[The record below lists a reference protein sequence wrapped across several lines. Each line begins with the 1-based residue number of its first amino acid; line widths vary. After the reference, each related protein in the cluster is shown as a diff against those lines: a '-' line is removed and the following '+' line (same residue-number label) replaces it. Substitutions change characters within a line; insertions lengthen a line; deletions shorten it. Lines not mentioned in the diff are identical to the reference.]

1 MFYDAELRLLTDFFR
16 RAGSSV
22 NIVDPDKPVSQY
34 LDEKTMSSGVINGED
49 LSAPLRNFLPD
60 MQPETVYSVTDRL
73 SLKYLYLIL
82 PDNDRGCLLSI
93 GPYLEKEITE
103 QEIMELTEALGLQP
117 AQQKLLQSYY
127 TSLPII
133 SPESPIQHLLVL
145 FYEKLWGVDGFNY
158 ATFSMEA
165 LSGFTSFRQK
175 ALSSE
180 DASAQWNVDMIE
192 KRYSSENA
200 MMDAVRT
207 GNLKKVDAHVGRI
220 TAAVFDKRLPDHLRT
235 LKNYCIITNTLLR
248 KAAEQGGVHPVY
260 LDSVSSDFAAKI
272 EQLVSPAAC
281 PAMIGSMARSY
292 CRLVKNHSAKSYSPA
307 VQKAMICV
315 DADLSAP
322 LSLRYLA
329 DELNINSSYLSSLFK
344 KETGITVTTY
354 IIRQRINYAKHLLE
368 NTRLQIQTVAQHCGL
383 GDVHYFSKLFKKET
397 GLTPREFRQSVQ

>member
-1 MFYDAELRLLTDFFR
+1 MRYDTELSLLTDLFR

-22 NIVDPDKPVSQY
+22 NTVDPNGPMSQFLDNQIYIPGIVDTDDMSTP
-34 LDEKTMSSGVINGED
+34 LKTY
-49 LSAPLRNFLPD
+49 LPD
-60 MQPETVYSVTDRL
+60 LQKDTVYTITDRL
-73 SLKYLYLIL
+73 LMRYTYLLL
-82 PDNDRGCLLSI
+82 PEKAPETLLVL
-93 GPYLEKEITE
+93 GPYLDSPVTE
-103 QEIMELTEALGLQP
+103 QAILELTEALNIQTEQQRFLQRFY
-117 AQQKLLQSYY
+117 A
-127 TSLPII
+127 SLPVI
-133 SPESPIQHLLVL
+133 PPDGHMQMMMTL
-145 FYEKLWGVDGFNY
+145 FFERLWGQDGFTY
-158 ATFSMEA
+158 ASFKQDT
-165 LSGFTSFRQK
+165 LSDFTAFRQNV
-175 ALSSE
+175 LSS
-180 DASAQWNVDMIE
+180 DNAGSQWNVDMIE
-192 KRYSSENA
+192 KRYAGENA

-207 GNLKKVDAHVGRI
+207 GNLKKVDTHVGRI

-272 EQLVSPAAC
+272 EQLSSPAAC

-292 CRLVKNHSAKSYSPA
+292 CRLVKNHSAKSYSPS

-315 DADLSAP
+315 DTDLTAP

-344 KETGITVTTY
+344 KETGLTVTAY

>member
-1 MFYDAELRLLTDFFR
+1 MYYDSELRMLTDLFI

-22 NIVDPDKPVSQY
+22 NTVDPNGPMSQFIDNKLY
-34 LDEKTMSSGVINGED
+34 IPD
-49 LSAPLRNFLPD
+49 LVESDDLTQPLRSYLPEL
-60 MQPETVYSVTDRL
+60 QPATVYSVTDRL
-73 SLKYLYLIL
+73 DLQYIYLLM
-82 PDNDRGCLLSI
+82 PDTEEEKLLVF
-93 GPYLEKEITE
+93 GPYLEKEVSE
-103 QEIMELTEALGLQP
+103 QALLELTESMHIAP
-117 AQQKLLQSYY
+117 PQQKSLQRFYA
-127 TSLPII
+127 SLPVI
-133 SPESPIQHLLVL
+133 SPDGHLQMLL
-145 FYEKLWGVDGFNY
+145 NIFYERLWGQEGFTY
-158 ATFSMEA
+158 ATYNRDNHT
-165 LSGFTSFRQK
+165 GFTSFRQNV
-175 ALSSE
+175 LISE
-180 DASAQWNVDMIE
+180 EATSQWNVDMIE
-192 KRYSSENA
+192 KRYAGENS

-272 EQLVSPAAC
+272 EQMASPAAC

-344 KETGITVTTY
+344 KETGMTVTAY

-368 NTRLQIQTVAQHCGL
+368 NTRLQIQTVAQYCGL

-397 GLTPREFRQSVQ
+397 GMTPRDFRQSVQ

>member
-1 MFYDAELRLLTDFFR
+1 MRYDAELRLLTELFR
-16 RAGSSV
+16 RVGSSV
-22 NIVDPDKPVSQY
+22 NTVSPDGSMSQFVENQLYIPGLVDSD
-34 LDEKTMSSGVINGED
+34 D
-49 LSAPLRNFLPD
+49 LSTSLKTYLPD
-60 MQPETVYSVTDRL
+60 LQPNTVYTITDRL
-73 SLKYLYLIL
+73 HLQYTYFLLPEAPADTIL
-82 PDNDRGCLLSI
+82 VF
-93 GPYLEKEITE
+93 GPYLENAMSE
-103 QEIMELTEALGLQP
+103 QMFSELADALHIAQEQQTFLQ
-117 AQQKLLQSYY
+117 KYFS
-127 TSLPII
+127 SLPII
-133 SPESPIQHLLVL
+133 TQDSHLQALLAL
-145 FYEKLWGVDGFNY
+145 FYELLWGQDGFTY
-158 ATFSMEA
+158 AAFNKDM
-165 LSGFTSFRQK
+165 LSGFTAFRQSVL
-175 ALSSE
+175 ASE
-180 DASAQWNVDMIE
+180 NAGNQWNVDIIE
-192 KRYSSENA
+192 KRYAGENA

-207 GNLKKVDAHVGRI
+207 GNLKKVDMHVGRI

-272 EQLVSPAAC
+272 ELLSSPAAC

-315 DADLSAP
+315 DTDLTAP

-344 KETGITVTTY
+344 KETGLTVTAY

-368 NTRLQIQTVAQHCGL
+368 NTRLQIQTVAMHCGL

-397 GLTPREFRQSVQ
+397 GVTPREFRQSVQ

>member
-1 MFYDAELRLLTDFFR
+1 MNYDAELRLLTEFFR
-16 RAGSSV
+16 RSGSAV
-22 NIVDPDKPVSQY
+22 RIVDPDKPVSEY
-34 LDEKTMSSGVINGED
+34 LDEKSLASGIAKDGD
-49 LSAPLRNFLPD
+49 LSAPLRTFLPD
-60 MQPETVYSVTDRL
+60 IQPETVYAVTDRL
-73 SLKYLYLIL
+73 FLKYLYLIL
-82 PDNDRGCLLSI
+82 PEPNQGNLMSI

-103 QEIMELTEALGLQP
+103 EEILELTESLALQP
-117 AQQKLLQSYY
+117 AQQKLLRSYY
-127 TSLPII
+127 RSLPIL
-133 SPESPIQHLLVL
+133 SPESPIQHLLVI
-145 FYEKLWGVDGFNY
+145 FYEKLWGPDGFTY
-158 ATFSMEA
+158 ATFSMET

-180 DASAQWNVDMIE
+180 DMSTQWNVDIIE
-192 KRYSSENA
+192 KRYASENA
-200 MMDAVRT
+200 LMDAVRT

-248 KAAEQGGVHPVY
+248 KSAEQGGVHPVY
-260 LDSVSSDFAAKI
+260 LDSVSADFAAKI
-272 EQLVSPAAC
+272 EQIASPAAC
-281 PAMIGSMARSY
+281 PTMIGSMARSY

-315 DADLSAP
+315 DTDLAAP

-344 KETGITVTTY
+344 KETGLTVTAY

-368 NTRLQIQTVAQHCGL
+368 NTRLQIQTVAQYCGL

-397 GLTPREFRQSVQ
+397 GMTPRDFRQSKQ

>member
-1 MFYDAELRLLTDFFR
+1 
-16 RAGSSV
+16 
-22 NIVDPDKPVSQY
+22 
-34 LDEKTMSSGVINGED
+34 
-49 LSAPLRNFLPD
+49 
-60 MQPETVYSVTDRL
+60 
-73 SLKYLYLIL
+73 
-82 PDNDRGCLLSI
+82 
-93 GPYLEKEITE
+93 
-103 QEIMELTEALGLQP
+103 
-117 AQQKLLQSYY
+117 
-127 TSLPII
+127 
-133 SPESPIQHLLVL
+133 
-145 FYEKLWGVDGFNY
+145 
-158 ATFSMEA
+158 
-165 LSGFTSFRQK
+165 
-175 ALSSE
+175 
-180 DASAQWNVDMIE
+180 MIE
-192 KRYSSENA
+192 KRYAGENA

-207 GNLKKVDAHVGRI
+207 GNLKKVDTHVGRI

-272 EQLVSPAAC
+272 EQISSPSAC

-315 DADLSAP
+315 DTDLTAP

-344 KETGITVTTY
+344 KETGLTVTAY

-397 GLTPREFRQSVQ
+397 GVTPREFRQSVQ

>member
-1 MFYDAELRLLTDFFR
+1 MQYDAELKLLTDFFR

-22 NIVDPDKPVSQY
+22 NIVNPNEPVSKY
-34 LDEKTMSSGVINGED
+34 LDKNPLSSGVASDEQ
-49 LSAPLRNFLPD
+49 LSTPLRQFLPEILPD
-60 MQPETVYSVTDRL
+60 TVYSVTDRL
-73 SLKYLYLIL
+73 SLKYIYLLL
-82 PDNDRGCLLSI
+82 PGTEDMQLLSI
-93 GPYLEKEITE
+93 GPYLEKEMSDQDIL
-103 QEIMELTEALGLQP
+103 ELAESLELQP
-117 AQQKLLQSYY
+117 AQQKILQKYY
-127 TSLPII
+127 TSLPVI
-133 SPESPIQHLLVL
+133 SPESPIQHLLVM
-145 FYEKLWGVDGFNY
+145 FYEQLWGSDGFTY
-158 ATFSMEA
+158 ATFSREA

-180 DASAQWNVDMIE
+180 DISSQWNVDMIE
-192 KRYSSENA
+192 KRYAGENA

-207 GNLKKVDAHVGRI
+207 GNLKKVDTHIGRI

-260 LDSVSSDFAAKI
+260 LDSVSADFAAKI
-272 EQLVSPAAC
+272 EQMASPAAC
-281 PAMIGSMARSY
+281 PAMIGSIARSY
-292 CRLVKNHSAKSYSPA
+292 CRLVKNHSAKSYSPS

-368 NTRLQIQTVAQHCGL
+368 NTRLQIQTVAQYCGL

>member
-1 MFYDAELRLLTDFFR
+1 MQYDAELQMLSDLFK

-22 NIVDPDKPVSQY
+22 NTVDPDGPMTQFVDNKLYIPHLVESDDLTVS
-34 LDEKTMSSGVINGED
+34 
-49 LSAPLRNFLPD
+49 LRTYLPD
-60 MQPETVYSVTDRL
+60 LQPATVYAVTDRL
-73 SLKYLYLIL
+73 NLMYNYLLL
-82 PDNDRGCLLSI
+82 PETEKDTLLVI
-93 GPYLEKEITE
+93 GPYLEKDISE
-103 QEIMELTEALGLQP
+103 QALLELTESLNIAP
-117 AQQKLLQSYY
+117 SQQKFLQRYY
-127 TSLPII
+127 ASLPII
-133 SPESPIQHLLVL
+133 APDSHMQMLMTI
-145 FYEKLWGVDGFNY
+145 FYEKLWGKEDFTY
-158 ATFSMEA
+158 ATYNRDNH
-165 LSGFTSFRQK
+165 SGFTSFRQNI
-175 ALSSE
+175 LSSE
-180 DASAQWNVDMIE
+180 EVGKQWNVDVIE
-192 KRYSSENA
+192 KRYANENA
-200 MMDAVRT
+200 LMDAVRT
-207 GNLKKVDAHVGRI
+207 GNLKKVDNHVGRI

-235 LKNYCIITNTLLR
+235 LKNYCIITNTILR

-272 EQLVSPAAC
+272 EQLISPTAC

-315 DADLSAP
+315 DTDLTAP

-344 KETGITVTTY
+344 KETGVTVTAY

-368 NTRLQIQTVAQHCGL
+368 NTRLQIQTVAQYCGL

>member
-1 MFYDAELRLLTDFFR
+1 MYYDSELRMLTDLFI
-16 RAGSSV
+16 RAGSAA
-22 NIVDPDKPVSQY
+22 NIVDPDGPMSQFIENKLY
-34 LDEKTMSSGVINGED
+34 IPDLVESDD
-49 LSAPLRNFLPD
+49 LSQPLRSYLPD
-60 MQPETVYSVTDRL
+60 LQPATVYSVTDRL
-73 SLKYLYLIL
+73 DLQYIYLLM
-82 PDNDRGCLLSI
+82 PDMEEEKLLVF
-93 GPYLEKEITE
+93 GPYLEKEVSE
-103 QEIMELTEALGLQP
+103 QALLELTEALNVAP
-117 AQQKLLQSYY
+117 SQQKALQRFYA
-127 TSLPII
+127 SLPVI
-133 SPESPIQHLLVL
+133 SPDGHLQILL
-145 FYEKLWGVDGFNY
+145 NIFYERLWGQEGFTY
-158 ATFSMEA
+158 ATYNRDNHT
-165 LSGFTSFRQK
+165 GFTSFRQNV
-175 ALSSE
+175 LISE
-180 DASAQWNVDMIE
+180 EATSQWNVDMIE
-192 KRYSSENA
+192 KRYAGENS

-207 GNLKKVDAHVGRI
+207 GNLKKVDTHVGRI

-248 KAAEQGGVHPVY
+248 KAAEQGDVHPVY

-272 EQLVSPAAC
+272 EQMASPAAC

-344 KETGITVTTY
+344 KETGMTVTAY

-368 NTRLQIQTVAQHCGL
+368 NTRLQIQTVAQYCGL

-397 GLTPREFRQSVQ
+397 GMTPRDFRQSVQ

>member
-1 MFYDAELRLLTDFFR
+1 MQYDAELRLLTDLFL

-22 NIVDPDKPVSQY
+22 NTVDPNGPMSQFQDNQVY
-34 LDEKTMSSGVINGED
+34 IPD
-49 LSAPLRNFLPD
+49 LVTTDDLTIPLRTYLPD
-60 MQPETVYSVTDRL
+60 LQPETVYCITDRL
-73 SLKYLYLIL
+73 YLQYTYLLL
-82 PDNDRGCLLSI
+82 PGVAPETLLVL
-93 GPYLEKEITE
+93 GPYLEREVTE
-103 QEIMELTEALGLQP
+103 QEILELVEALGISSS
-117 AQQKLLQSYY
+117 QQKFLQKYY
-127 TSLPII
+127 SSLPVIN
-133 SPESPIQHLLVL
+133 PEGHLQMLMTL
-145 FYEKLWGVDGFNY
+145 FYERLWGQGGF
-158 ATFSMEA
+158 TFA
-165 LSGFTSFRQK
+165 AFNRNTLSDFTSFRQK
-175 ALSSE
+175 VLSFE
-180 DASAQWNVDMIE
+180 DTGPQWNIDMIE
-192 KRYSSENA
+192 KRYAGENA
-200 MMDAVRT
+200 MMEAVRT
-207 GNLKKVDAHVGRI
+207 GNLKKVDNHLGRI

-260 LDSVSSDFAAKI
+260 LDSVSSEFAEKI
-272 EQLVSPAAC
+272 EQLSAPSAC

-344 KETGITVTTY
+344 KETGITVTAY
-354 IIRQRINYAKHLLE
+354 IIRQRINYAKHLLA

-397 GLTPREFRQSVQ
+397 GLTPREFRQSAQ

>member
-1 MFYDAELRLLTDFFR
+1 MSYDTELRMLTELFR
-16 RAGSSV
+16 RVGSSV
-22 NIVDPDKPVSQY
+22 NIIDPNGPVSQY
-34 LDEKTMSSGVINGED
+34 LDEKSFLSTLTGEAD
-49 LSAPLRNFLPD
+49 LSTPLRDFLPD
-60 MQPETVYSVTDRL
+60 LQPETVYSVTDRL
-73 SLKYLYLIL
+73 QLKYIYLLL
-82 PDNDRGCLLSI
+82 PEDAQNSLLSI
-93 GPYLEKEITE
+93 GPYLEKALTE
-103 QEIMELTEALGLQP
+103 QEILELTEAMSIP
-117 AQQKLLQSYY
+117 PSQQKFLQRYFA
-127 TSLPII
+127 SLPVI
-133 SPESPIQHLLVL
+133 SPESPMQHLLVI
-145 FYEKLWGVDGFNY
+145 FYEKLWGPDGFTY
-158 ATFSMEA
+158 ATFSQEA
-165 LSGFTSFRQK
+165 LSGFTSFRQQ
-175 ALSSE
+175 ALASE
-180 DASAQWNVDMIE
+180 EVTSQWNVDMIE
-192 KRYSSENA
+192 KRYASENA
-200 MMDAVRT
+200 LMDAVRT

-272 EQLVSPAAC
+272 EQMVSPAAC

-344 KETGITVTTY
+344 KETGLTVTAY

-368 NTRLQIQTVAQHCGL
+368 NTRLQIQTVAQYCGL

-397 GLTPREFRQSVQ
+397 GMTPRDFRQSKQ

>member
-1 MFYDAELRLLTDFFR
+1 MQYDAELNLLTDFFR

-22 NIVDPDKPVSQY
+22 NIVDPNEPVSKY
-34 LDEKTMSSGVINGED
+34 VDEKTLSSGLVNEEQ
-49 LSAPLRNFLPD
+49 LTAPLRNFLPEISPD
-60 MQPETVYSVTDRL
+60 TVYSVTDQL
-73 SLKYLYLIL
+73 FLKYLYLLL
-82 PDNDRGCLLSI
+82 PGTEGTRLLSI
-93 GPYLEKEITE
+93 GPYLEKEMTE
-103 QEIMELTEALGLQP
+103 QEILELTESLALQP
-117 AQQKLLQSYY
+117 SQQKLLQKYY

-133 SPESPIQHLLVL
+133 SPESPIQHLLTIL
-145 FYEKLWGVDGFNY
+145 YEKLWGKDGFTY
-158 ATFSMEA
+158 ATYNRDT
-165 LSGFTSFRQK
+165 LSDFTSFRQK

-180 DASAQWNVDMIE
+180 EASTQWNVDMIE
-192 KRYSSENA
+192 KRYASENA
-200 MMDAVRT
+200 LMDAVRT

-272 EQLVSPAAC
+272 EQMVSPAAC
-281 PAMIGSMARSY
+281 PAMIGSIARSY

-315 DADLSAP
+315 DADLTAP

-344 KETGITVTTY
+344 KETGVTVTTY

-368 NTRLQIQTVAQHCGL
+368 NTRLQIQTIAQHCGL

>member
-1 MFYDAELRLLTDFFR
+1 MRYDAELRLLTDLFH

-22 NIVDPDKPVSQY
+22 NTVDPNGPMTQFVDNKIYIPGIVETDDLTVSVRQY
-34 LDEKTMSSGVINGED
+34 LPD
-49 LSAPLRNFLPD
+49 LQAD
-60 MQPETVYSVTDRL
+60 TVYTITDRL
-73 SLKYLYLIL
+73 FLKYTYLLL
-82 PDNDRGCLLSI
+82 PETDQETLLVL
-93 GPYLEKEITE
+93 GPYLETAVSE
-103 QEIMELTEALGLQP
+103 QALLELTEALNIQP
-117 AQQKLLQSYY
+117 DQQKYLQKFYA
-127 TSLPII
+127 SLPII
-133 SPESPIQHLLVL
+133 PPEGHLQMLMSI
-145 FYEKLWGVDGFNY
+145 FFERLWGPDNFSYAAFNQN
-158 ATFSMEA
+158 AISD
-165 LSGFTSFRQK
+165 FTAFRQNV
-175 ALSSE
+175 LSTENAGS
-180 DASAQWNVDMIE
+180 QWNVDMIE
-192 KRYSSENA
+192 KRYAGENA

-207 GNLKKVDAHVGRI
+207 GNLKKVDTHVGRI

-272 EQLVSPAAC
+272 EQISSPSAC

-315 DADLSAP
+315 DTDLTAP

-344 KETGITVTTY
+344 KETGLTVTAY

-397 GLTPREFRQSVQ
+397 GVTPREFRQSVQ